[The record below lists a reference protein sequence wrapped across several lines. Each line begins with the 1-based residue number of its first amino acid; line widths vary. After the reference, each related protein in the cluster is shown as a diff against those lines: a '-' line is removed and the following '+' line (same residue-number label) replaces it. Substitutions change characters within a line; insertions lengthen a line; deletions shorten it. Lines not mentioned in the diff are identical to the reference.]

1 MADVLVCTD
10 WNATSGACSSFDLV
24 QDVYLLPGTVE
35 AQIDLIV
42 NGGFSGEAFTLAF
55 TGSLLVWAT
64 GLGIGLIISQVR
76 KARIP

>member
-10 WNATSGACSSFDLV
+10 WNATSGACSSFDLA
-24 QDVYLLPGTVE
+24 QGVYLFPESVE

-42 NGGFSGEAFTLAF
+42 NGGFSGEAFSLAF
-55 TGSLLVWAT
+55 VGSLLVWAT
-64 GLGIGLIISQVR
+64 GLGIGLIVSQIR